1 MNHDGGL
8 AVDRA
13 RDREESI
20 GTGRMDMK
28 RPQIWLAVLAAVVV
42 WAGASAY
49 PVRAERAAGGTF
61 PAEGQDPNG
70 LGDGLKRG
78 EELPT
83 GKLTPKQQREVN
95 RLVAH
100 FRRAGS
106 DLDDQVRVIRQAM
119 SFGPPAV
126 RALLESIGR
135 QMQPALTRYRNR
147 FQERA
152 AALSVKRIRS
162 ANPEEIARLRQTVLD
177 LPKGNNFTK
186 EAIVRQADPAVK
198 RLSEI
203 FVVNRLEV
211 LAGSKELQSDRGR
224 LLGPGMLW
232 ERCAVYLY
240 YASPDDADKPQE
252 PPRFEQYL
260 AGEEELA
267 VGLAA
272 PMDPNTRQ
280 ILAANARLAGQLDP
294 EEARAILALNLTRNL
309 VGLPP
314 LAIDPRLCA
323 AARDHSN
330 DMETLKFFA
339 HNSPVSGKATPWDRA
354 KRFGS
359 SASAENIYVGSQ
371 DGKAATLGWFHSPPH
386 HKNMMGN
393 HKRVGVG
400 RSGRYFTEMFGT

>member
-1 MNHDGGL
+1 
-8 AVDRA
+8 
-13 RDREESI
+13 
-20 GTGRMDMK
+20 MK
-28 RPQIWLAVLAAVVV
+28 WPQIWLAVLAAMVL
-42 WAGASAY
+42 WAGVSDH
-49 PVRAERAAGGTF
+49 PVRADRAPQGTF
-61 PAEGQDPNG
+61 AAEAQGASG
-70 LGDGLKRG
+70 LEGG

-83 GKLTPKQQREVN
+83 GRLTPTQQRAVT
-95 RLVAH
+95 RMVTH
-100 FRRAGS
+100 FRRARGNP
-106 DLDDQVRVIRQAM
+106 DKQLAVLREAM

-126 RALLESIGR
+126 KALLELIGR

-203 FVVNRLEV
+203 FVVSRLEV

-224 LLGPGMLW
+224 LLASGMLW
-232 ERCAVYLY
+232 ERCAAYLY
-240 YASPDDADKPQE
+240 FASPDDADKPKE
-252 PPRFEQYL
+252 PPRFGQYL
-260 AGEEELA
+260 VGEEELA

-272 PMDPNTRQ
+272 PMAPSTRQ
-280 ILAANARLAGQLDP
+280 TLAANARLAGQLDP

-309 VGLPP
+309 LGLPP
-314 LAIDPRLCA
+314 LAIDLRLCA

-330 DMETLKFFA
+330 DMETLNFFA

-354 KRFGS
+354 KRFGT
-359 SASAENIYVGSQ
+359 SASAENIYMGAQ

-386 HKNMMGN
+386 HKNMMGH

-400 RSGRYFTEMFGT
+400 RSGRYFTQMFGG

>member
-1 MNHDGGL
+1 
-8 AVDRA
+8 
-13 RDREESI
+13 
-20 GTGRMDMK
+20 MK
-28 RPQIWLAVLAAVVV
+28 RPQVRLAVLAATVVSV
-42 WAGASAY
+42 GVFNS
-49 PVRAERAAGGTF
+49 PVRAERTPRGTF
-61 PAEGQDPNG
+61 AAEGQDAIE
-70 LGDGLKRG
+70 LGGG
-78 EELPT
+78 EQLPT
-83 GKLTPKQQREVN
+83 GKLTPTQQRAVT
-95 RLVAH
+95 RIVAH
-100 FRRAGS
+100 FRRARGNP
-106 DLDDQVRVIRQAM
+106 DKQLPVLREAM

-126 RALLESIGR
+126 KALLEIIGR
-135 QMQPALTRYRNR
+135 EIQPALTRYRNR

-152 AALSVKRIRS
+152 ASLSVKRIQS

-177 LPKGNNFTK
+177 LPRGNNFTK

-211 LAGSKELQSDRGR
+211 LAGSKDLQSDRGR
-224 LLGPGMLW
+224 LSASGMLW
-232 ERCAVYLY
+232 ERCAAYLY
-240 YASPDDADKPQE
+240 FASPDDADKPKE

-294 EEARAILALNLTRNL
+294 EEARAILSLNLIRNL
-309 VGLPP
+309 LGLPP
-314 LAIDPRLCA
+314 LSIDLRLCA

-330 DMETLKFFA
+330 DMETLKFFS
-339 HNSPVSGKATPWDRA
+339 HSSPVSGKASPWDRA
-354 KRFGS
+354 KRFGT
-359 SASAENIYVGSQ
+359 SASAENIYTGAQ

-400 RSGRYFTEMFGT
+400 RSGRYFTQMFGG